1 MKMSAFIMSGV
12 RATERAEQWTG
23 VTWLVL
29 EQELSGHPK
38 IEGKHCRS
46 FSGNLILIEN

>member
-1 MKMSAFIMSGV
+1 MKMSAFIMSEV

-23 VTWLVL
+23 VTWLAL
-29 EQELSGHPK
+29 EQERSGHPK
-38 IEGKHCRS
+38 IKGKHSRS